1 MLPTSISLCVSINIS
16 ILSTFC
22 YTHSHTMLQ
31 THGKMSFSFK
41 CMSVELLS
49 FLLLVKTSV
58 ATTNLCTTTYT
69 NAVLFYYSLFR
80 KKRTFYGHGYT
91 HVHTTYNKMCL
102 LRLSFFPLFI
112 VQCFVPFSVSFSLLH
127 AYTHIQTFT
136 INVFLGP
143 NEMNINTH
151 TVGTYVRILRHTQL
165 QTKINRC
172 CYFFFLHSLRSY
184 RWRQYV

>member
-80 KKRTFYGHGYT
+80 KKERFTDTDTLTYT
-91 HVHTTYNKMCL
+91 QHTTRCVFCACLFSLCL
-102 LRLSFFPLFI
+102 LFNVLFRFQFPFHY
-112 VQCFVPFSVSFSLLH
+112 C
-127 AYTHIQTFT
+127 
-136 INVFLGP
+136 
-143 NEMNINTH
+143 TH
-151 TVGTYVRILRHTQL
+151 THTFRPSPSMSSLVQMKWTQIHTQWEHMCVYYAIHNYK
-165 QTKINRC
+165 QK
-172 CYFFFLHSLRSY
+172 
-184 RWRQYV
+184 